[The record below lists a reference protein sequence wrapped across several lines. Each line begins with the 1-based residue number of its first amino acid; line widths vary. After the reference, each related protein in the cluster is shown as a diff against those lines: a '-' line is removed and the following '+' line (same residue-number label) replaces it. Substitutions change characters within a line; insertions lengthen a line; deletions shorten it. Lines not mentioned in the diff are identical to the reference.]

1 MPIIDAIKFN
11 GLANGDW
18 LVYKFYR
25 DDLTT
30 GARLIVGEGQRAVFL
45 KGGEIADVF
54 ETGTHTLST
63 ENLPILRGL
72 AKIPFGG
79 QAPFTAEIYFVNTTS
94 KMDLKWGLPDPL
106 QLVDP
111 KYGVRL
117 RVRAFGQAGFKI
129 SDAGIFLKELIGSI
143 DQKEMVRYDKVI
155 SFFKGLLVTKIKT
168 ALAQTIV
175 DEKISALEI
184 ATKLETLSQKV
195 GESIHGELERYG
207 LKAVNFYIQ
216 SVNVPE
222 DDLAKLTAI
231 LEQKATFDIVGDQ
244 HYMMQRSFDVYEN
257 AAKNHNGVQG
267 MMMAGGIGFGAGIGM
282 AQGMQQMNPLHTQK
296 RLCPM
301 CNAELAPNVKFCG
314 ECGASLVPKQ
324 CTCGAMLKPG
334 AKFCSEC
341 GEKVQ

>member
-30 GARLIVGEGQRAVFL
+30 DARLIVGEGQNAVFV
-45 KGGEIADVF
+45 KGGEVADVF
-54 ETGTHTLST
+54 SPGTHILST

-72 AKIPFGG
+72 VKIPFGG
-79 QAPFTAEIYFVNTTS
+79 QTPFTAEVYFVNTTT
-94 KMDLKWGLPDPL
+94 KMDLKWGFPDPL

-111 KYGVRL
+111 KYGIRL
-117 RVRAFGQAGFKI
+117 RVRAFGQLGVKI
-129 SDAGIFLKELIGSI
+129 QDAGLFLKELIGSI
-143 DQKEMVRYDKVI
+143 AQTEMVRYDKVI
-155 SFFKGLLVTKIKT
+155 SFFKGLVITKVKA

-175 DEKISALEI
+175 DETISALEVS
-184 ATKLETLSQKV
+184 AKLEMLSQKV
-195 GESIHGELERYG
+195 GESIQTDFNKYG
-207 LKAVNFYIQ
+207 LKGVNFCIQ
-216 SVNVPE
+216 SINVPE
-222 DDLAKLTAI
+222 DDLSKLTDI

-257 AAKNHNGVQG
+257 AAKNQNGVQG
-267 MMMAGGIGFGAGIGM
+267 MMMAGGMGFGAGIGM

-296 RLCPM
+296 RLCPV
-301 CNAELAPNVKFCG
+301 CNSEIAPNVKFCS
-314 ECGASLVPKQ
+314 ECGASLLPKQ
-324 CTCGAMLKPG
+324 CTCGAFLKPG

-341 GEKVQ
+341 GAKL